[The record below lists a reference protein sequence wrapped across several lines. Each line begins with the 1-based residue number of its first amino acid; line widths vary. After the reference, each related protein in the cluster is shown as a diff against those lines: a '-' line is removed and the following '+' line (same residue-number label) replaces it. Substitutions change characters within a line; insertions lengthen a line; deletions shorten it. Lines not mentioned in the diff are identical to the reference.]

1 MLMTKLGNRLFHL
14 NIHNFLSFL
23 YFYLKVQLDTLET
36 MLFEINIYVTVD
48 FPEKVFIWVYEC
60 LFFWKKKKKKK

>member
-48 FPEKVFIWVYEC
+48 FPEKVFI
-60 LFFWKKKKKKK
+60 